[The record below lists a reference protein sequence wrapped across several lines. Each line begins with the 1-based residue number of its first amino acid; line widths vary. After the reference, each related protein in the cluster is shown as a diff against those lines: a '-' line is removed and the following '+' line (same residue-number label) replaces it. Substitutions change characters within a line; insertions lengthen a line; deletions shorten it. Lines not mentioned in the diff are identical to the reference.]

1 MIRLINVFAVM
12 FTSMVLMMPLAHAQ
26 KTAFKGTIIYDITT
40 EGQMPD
46 MAKSMM
52 PTVMTYRFT
61 TEKQSMS
68 LNFPMAQQKTI
79 FDPAAKTAKILMNV
93 VGQKIV
99 LTQTS
104 ADVEQM
110 RKQEGE
116 TIGVKETNETKTI
129 AGYLCKKTVITKK
142 TMDGKEK
149 SSNIYFTE
157 AIDASSF
164 KVFNPFP
171 EIKGFP
177 LEFSMKSGSM
187 EFKVLARTITKE
199 TPPASE
205 FEIGSDYMPMSVA
218 DLQKFFGNAGS
229 LLGK

>member
-1 MIRLINVFAVM
+1 MTRLINVFAVM
-12 FTSMVLMMPLAHAQ
+12 FTSMVLMMPFAHAQ

-61 TEKQSMS
+61 TDKQSMA

-104 ADVEQM
+104 ADVE
-110 RKQEGE
+110 
-116 TIGVKETNETKTI
+116 
-129 AGYLCKKTVITKK
+129 
-142 TMDGKEK
+142 
-149 SSNIYFTE
+149 
-157 AIDASSF
+157 
-164 KVFNPFP
+164 
-171 EIKGFP
+171 
-177 LEFSMKSGSM
+177 
-187 EFKVLARTITKE
+187 
-199 TPPASE
+199 
-205 FEIGSDYMPMSVA
+205 
-218 DLQKFFGNAGS
+218 
-229 LLGK
+229 